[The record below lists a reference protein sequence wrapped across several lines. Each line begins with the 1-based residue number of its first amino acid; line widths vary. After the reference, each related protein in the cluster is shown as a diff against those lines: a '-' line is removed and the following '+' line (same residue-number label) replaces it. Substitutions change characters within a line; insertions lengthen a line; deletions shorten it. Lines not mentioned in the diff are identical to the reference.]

1 VTQELARI
9 FHPRSIAV
17 IGASSNPD
25 KLGYLLIKG
34 FVDLD
39 FTGHLYPINPNT
51 RQRILDL
58 DVYASVKEINADI
71 DLAVITLPPQAA
83 IPIVKECVEKEAKGI
98 VLFSA
103 FPDEVGPEEL
113 EIKETLSLARK
124 KGVRI
129 IGPNSMG
136 LYSPSAGLA
145 IFADLPK
152 QSGPVGFISHSGAL
166 AFTFS
171 KYLGNRGIGFSK
183 VVACGNEWDLTWTD
197 FLEYLGQDR
206 ETGIIAGYVE
216 GTKDGTRLM
225 RVASE
230 ITHRKPVIVVKGGKS
245 SAGSQFISSHTG
257 SIAGNHDIW
266 SSVFEQSGVICV
278 ESFEELIEHVIVFNY
293 FMHHPVGDRIAIISG
308 TGGPITM
315 AADLCEKLGLQI
327 PSLSTEVRAKLQELI
342 PPTGT
347 SSRNPVDV
355 SIAAATNV
363 NLYTKPI
370 ELLDKS
376 DEIDMMLCIH
386 TGDWR
391 GEEVAQAIAGIAHNI
406 RKPLVVVLVGTPEK
420 SSQSITTL
428 LKAGIPAFTSAEGA
442 LKALASLV
450 TWKRKSQQQLP

>member
-9 FHPRSIAV
+9 FKPRSVAV

-39 FTGHLYPINPNT
+39 FSGRLYPINRDT
-51 RQRILDL
+51 QQRILDL
-58 DVYASVKEINADI
+58 DVHASVKKIRDDI

-83 IPIVKECVEKEAKGI
+83 LPTVKECIEKEIKGI
-98 VLFSA
+98 ILFSA
-103 FPDEVGPEEL
+103 FPEGMGSKDP
-113 EIKETLSLARK
+113 EIKDTLSLAQQ

-136 LYSPSAGLA
+136 IYSPSAGLA
-145 IFADLPK
+145 IFAELPQK
-152 QSGPVGFISHSGAL
+152 SGPVGFISHSGAL
-166 AFTFS
+166 AFAFS
-171 KYLGNRGIGFSK
+171 KYLGNREVGFSK
-183 VVACGNEWDLTWTD
+183 VIACGNEWDLTWTD

-206 ETGIIAGYVE
+206 ETGIIAGYIE
-216 GTKDGTRLM
+216 GIKDGTRFM
-225 RVASE
+225 RAASE
-230 ITHRKPVIVVKGGKS
+230 ITHRKPVIVIKGGKS
-245 SAGSQFISSHTG
+245 SAGSQFVSSHTG
-257 SIAGNHDIW
+257 SIAGNQDIW
-266 SSVFEQSGVICV
+266 SSVFEQSGVLCV

-293 FMHHPVGDRIAIISG
+293 FMHHPIGDRIAIVSG

-315 AADLCEKLGLQI
+315 SADLCEKLGLQI
-327 PSLSTEVRAKLQELI
+327 PSLSAHIREKLKELM

-347 SSRNPVDV
+347 SNRNPVDV

-370 ELLDKS
+370 ELLDES
-376 DEIDMMLCIH
+376 DEVDMMLCIH

-391 GEEVAQAIAGIAHNI
+391 GEEVARAIAGIAHTI
-406 RKPLVVVLVGTPEK
+406 RKPLVVILVGTPEK
-420 SSQSITTL
+420 SGKSITTL
-428 LKAGIPAFTSAEGA
+428 LEAGIPAFTSAEGA

-450 TWKRKSQQQLP
+450 KWKRKGQQLLL

>member
-1 VTQELARI
+1 MTQELHKI
-9 FHPRSIAV
+9 FNPRSVAV

-39 FTGHLYPINPNT
+39 FSGHLYPINPDT

-58 DVYASVKEINADI
+58 DVYANIKDIAADI
-71 DLAVITLPPQAA
+71 DLAVVTLPPRAA
-83 IPIVKECVEKEAKGI
+83 VPIVKECIEKEVKGI
-98 VLFSA
+98 ILFSA
-103 FPDEVGPEEL
+103 FPEGMGPL
-113 EIKETLSLARK
+113 DPEIRDILSLARK

-183 VVACGNEWDLTWTD
+183 VIACGNEWDLTWTD
-197 FLEYLGQDR
+197 FLEYLGQDPDT
-206 ETGIIAGYVE
+206 EIIAGYIE
-216 GTKDGTRLM
+216 GTRDGTRFM
-225 RVASE
+225 RAASE
-230 ITHRKPVIVVKGGKS
+230 ITHRKPVIVMKGGKS
-245 SAGSQFISSHTG
+245 SAGSQFVRSHTG
-257 SIAGNHDIW
+257 SIAGNQNIW
-266 SSVFEQSGVICV
+266 GSVFEQSGVLCV

-293 FMHHPVGDRIAIISG
+293 FRHHPVGDRIAIVSG

-315 AADLCEKLGLQI
+315 SADLCEKLGLQI
-327 PSLSTEVRAKLQELI
+327 PSLSTEVREKLEELI

-347 SSRNPVDV
+347 SSQNPVDV

-386 TGDWR
+386 TSDWR
-391 GEEVAQAIAGIAHNI
+391 GEEVARAIAGISGNI
-406 RKPLVVVLVGTPEK
+406 HKPLIVVLVGTPEK
-420 SSQSITTL
+420 SSQSIANL
-428 LKAGIPAFTSAEGA
+428 LEAGIPAFTSTEGA

-450 TWKRKSQQQLP
+450 KWKRKGQPLFP